1 MHNFHRFNLQ
11 VLYFAVFSNKTL
23 KLYYILLRAFIQVQG
38 FYVYE
43 FDHNQCT
50 LSLT

>member
-1 MHNFHRFNLQ
+1 MRIFHRFNLQ
-11 VLYFAVFSNKTL
+11 VLYFAVFSTRNKTL
-23 KLYYILLRAFIQVQG
+23 KLNYILLRDFIQG

-50 LSLT
+50 FSLT